1 MCQNIFLRKQVFGLF
16 AQSKESTQESR
27 ILSQRSDQGSSRK
40 GFGRIDRPQL
50 SWPIPQAG
58 LMLVVHL
65 PYGNYNMATQ
75 NSGPAAFSSGL
86 AASVSLYNLYI
97 QTKMNSNC
105 RILPPFDRS
114 AVTLHT
120 TAALTNLYQQQ
131 FYLQNFK
138 LNQVEL

>member
-1 MCQNIFLRKQVFGLF
+1 
-16 AQSKESTQESR
+16 
-27 ILSQRSDQGSSRK
+27 
-40 GFGRIDRPQL
+40 
-50 SWPIPQAG
+50 
-58 LMLVVHL
+58 MLVMHL
-65 PYGNYNMATQ
+65 PHGNFNLATQ

-86 AASVSLYNLYI
+86 PASVSLYKLYV

-105 RILPPFDRS
+105 RILHPVDRS

-120 TAALTNLYQQQ
+120 AAGLTNLYQQQ